1 MAGRGHGRLG
11 RGDAPSWQGRYEEAI
26 ADYDRAIALDAD
38 RTAASFR
45 RCRVKSELG
54 GHKESIKDYNEL
66 MHLDPESQCT
76 SGER

>member
-1 MAGRGHGRLG
+1 MAGRGRGCLE
-11 RGDAPSWQGRYEEAI
+11 RGDALSWLGRYEEAI

-38 RTAASFR
+38 STAASFQ

-54 GHKESIKDYNEL
+54 RHEESIEDYNEL